1 MARALIAPFF
11 CFSHS
16 HYPKIIPLASRSI
29 IVTKPS
35 IPCKFTI
42 SLFVCVSRI
51 LTAYRRMLL
60 SSLVCTKSY
69 GSLDAFWRVHSVLV
83 NLPQPSDATFCRGSV
98 TQCPL
103 WRSCSLFRKKW
114 LWQTVTQAK
123 QGINGKRREKLEM
136 CRDVARSVFL
146 TYTYGCS

>member
-42 SLFVCVSRI
+42 PLFVCLSRI
-51 LTAYRRMLL
+51 LSAYRRMLL
-60 SSLVCTKSY
+60 SSLVCAKSY
-69 GSLDAFWRVHSVLV
+69 GSLDAFWRVHSALV
-83 NLPQPSDATFCRGSV
+83 NLPSRQMPHFVEGVQRSV
-98 TQCPL
+98 LCGVL
-103 WRSCSLFRKKW
+103 CSLFRKKW

-123 QGINGKRREKLEM
+123 QGISGKRREKLEM
-136 CRDVARSVFL
+136 CHDVARSVFL
-146 TYTYGCS
+146 TYTYSRS